1 MEKFSEFVRLY
12 EMTGMSP
19 LQIVCE
25 YLVQT
30 NQEEVALELIPKL
43 AKSQTE
49 KVKKQLDYARC
60 WIPNK
65 VDTYACNK
73 GITKEQSK
81 MLDVLTDYYC
91 LGMDIPENFLPKVKE
106 TVEQMKTPT
115 LVFVP
120 MVDWLKDKYG
130 IEFMDKVRG
139 NKINN
144 SCEKDIIETAN
155 TPGTPSYTGKV

>member
-1 MEKFSEFVRLY
+1 MIEKFSEFVRLY

-19 LQIVCE
+19 LQIICE

-30 NQEEVALELIPKL
+30 NQEMEALEMIPKL

-65 VDTYACNK
+65 IDIFAGNK
-73 GITKEQSK
+73 GITREQAK

-91 LGMDIPENFLPKVKE
+91 LGMEVPEYYIEKARE
-106 TVEQMKTPT
+106 TVEHMKTPRF
-115 LVFVP
+115 VFVP
-120 MVDWLKDKYG
+120 MVEWLRDKYG
-130 IEFMDKVRG
+130 IEFMDK
-139 NKINN
+139 
-144 SCEKDIIETAN
+144 
-155 TPGTPSYTGKV
+155 